1 MGLDNTNAD
10 IATRAIWIDLASK
23 FKVPIRCV
31 YFTASAKLCEH
42 NDTVRAL
49 TMGSFNPEKRSI
61 LPHSAFTGFAARFKE
76 PSELEGFQDLTHIDF
91 QVSSRFNACCTFD
104 RSLSNNPSSREA

>member
-1 MGLDNTNAD
+1 MMDPDNTNAD

-31 YFTASAKLCEH
+31 FFIASTRLCEH

-49 TMGSFNPEKRSI
+49 AIGAFNPENRSM
-61 LPHSAFTGFAARFKE
+61 LPHSAFAGFAARFKE
-76 PSELEGFQDLTHIDF
+76 PSEREGFQDLTRIDF
-91 QVSSRFNACCTFD
+91 QVGYLFGAFCTVD
-104 RSLSNNPSSREA
+104 RS